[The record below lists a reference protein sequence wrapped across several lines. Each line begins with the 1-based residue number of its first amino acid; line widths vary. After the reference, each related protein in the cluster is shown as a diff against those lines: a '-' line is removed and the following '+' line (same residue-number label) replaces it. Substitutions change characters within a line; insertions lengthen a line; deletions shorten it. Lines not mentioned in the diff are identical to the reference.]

1 MVRRLSTILS
11 GTLYLE
17 ALDGRPYPLRYGE
30 ALHFDHAE
38 GIIRSLDVQKEQT
51 VLRFRGQV
59 RGMRTGWA
67 DARRS
72 LMPTFLE
79 WLKARHGLYLLW
91 GTTLYILGL
100 IAGVLRWWGSR
111 S

>member
-17 ALDGRPYPLRYGE
+17 ALDGRAYPLRYGE
-30 ALHFDHAE
+30 ALDFDHAE
-38 GIIRSLDVQKEQT
+38 GVIRSLDVQKEQT

-67 DARRS
+67 DAQRS

-100 IAGVLRWWGSR
+100 IGGILRWWGAR
-111 S
+111 L